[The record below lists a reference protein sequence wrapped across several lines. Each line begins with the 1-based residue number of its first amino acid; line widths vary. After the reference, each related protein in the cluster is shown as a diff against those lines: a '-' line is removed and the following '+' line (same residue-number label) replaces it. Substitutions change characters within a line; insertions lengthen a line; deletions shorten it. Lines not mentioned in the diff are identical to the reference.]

1 MKRLD
6 PASAD
11 LRILQD
17 SDLSILPAEVA
28 GRAVPQVLAVPTATT
43 RAGAVRPEVR
53 PRTVQAQ
60 GRGHTAPAIKRRV
73 RMPRPQFVSGASP
86 ASHHSPRSV
95 RFSRFCVIP
104 SASPSQRARPI
115 CGAESARR
123 ARALSVLRDKLTA
136 KTAPAWLR
144 HKGIFAG
151 RANTGAAVVASCSR
165 ISLRIAASIQMGS

>member
-60 GRGHTAPAIKRRV
+60 GRGHTTPAIKRREINPELNFSV
-73 RMPRPQFVSGASP
+73 FRIAICKSQYYGFTLRYANLRYCRMRVQSTQ
-86 ASHHSPRSV
+86 
-95 RFSRFCVIP
+95 P
-104 SASPSQRARPI
+104 SAQKVGWKP
-115 CGAESARR
+115 CGEAAE
-123 ARALSVLRDKLTA
+123 
-136 KTAPAWLR
+136 W
-144 HKGIFAG
+144 
-151 RANTGAAVVASCSR
+151 
-165 ISLRIAASIQMGS
+165 